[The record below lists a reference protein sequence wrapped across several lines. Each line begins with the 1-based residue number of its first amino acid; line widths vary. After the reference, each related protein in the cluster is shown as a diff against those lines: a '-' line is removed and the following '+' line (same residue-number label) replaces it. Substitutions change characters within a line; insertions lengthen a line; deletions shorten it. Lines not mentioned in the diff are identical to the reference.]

1 MRKEAT
7 LEEWAKLYET
17 ASRIR
22 ELEPWKLFWDLDI
35 IGIRTGNEPE
45 ETAFFSILGRGGDCY
60 GIVVYE
66 GYEAFNGFMMM
77 TMHER
82 LNLPMEYVAAN
93 QRNLTCYWGNREEL
107 SEKQRKTI
115 KDLGYQYRGRNK
127 WLYFMSYEPGYCPY
141 NMDQDEVLR
150 MTEHLEHL
158 EKAVIYY
165 RESEMQ
171 ADFEHGAMFSA
182 VYSAQEK
189 TWSYREEPLP
199 FTSFQFGN
207 LTITDDELLDDL
219 KKVPHNEMILEA
231 DVRIAGMGI
240 RDKSYD
246 KPGNPSASILTESKS
261 GMVIACELNEPETD
275 ANISLA
281 ETVIGVIFKAG
292 APKEIRVSN
301 IIIESVLEQICEV
314 CKIKLRRVKRLPA
327 IDEFMEMMG
336 RYQI

>member
-35 IGIRTGNEPE
+35 IGIRTGDVPE
-45 ETAFFSILGRGGDCY
+45 ETAFCSILGRGGGCY

-77 TMHER
+77 TMQDR
-82 LNLPMEYVAAN
+82 LNLSLEYVMAN
-93 QRNLTCYWGNREEL
+93 QRNLTCYWGNRAEL

-115 KDLGYQYRGRNK
+115 KELGYQYQGRNS
-127 WLYFMSYEPGYCPY
+127 WLYFMSYEPGYSPY

-158 EKAVIYY
+158 EKAVVYY
-165 RESEMQ
+165 KESAMQ
-171 ADFEHGAMFSA
+171 IDFEHGAMLSA
-182 VYSAQEK
+182 VYSAEEE

-199 FTSFQFGN
+199 FASFHLGN
-207 LTITDDELLDDL
+207 LMITDDELLDDL
-219 KKVPHNEMILEA
+219 KKVPRTQMILEA
-231 DVRIAGMGI
+231 DVRITGVEI

-246 KPGNPSASILTESKS
+246 KPGRPSASILVESVS
-261 GMVIACELNEPETD
+261 GMAIACELNSPETD
-275 ANISLA
+275 ANVCLA
-281 ETVIGVIFKAG
+281 EAVIGVIFRMG

-314 CKIKLRRVKRLPA
+314 CNIKLKRVKRLSA
-327 IDEFMEMMG
+327 IDEFLEMMD
-336 RYQI
+336 RYQS